1 MLDLGLTARAA
12 EAAYVAQQ
20 LSFAV
25 PAAVIQRMLR
35 TVVGEAVDPGGEALA
50 TIRRRFAGLLA
61 RDLENVRE
69 GMYPRELL
77 FSVPVASYARE
88 APRLFLELPRVA
100 LRRRRE
106 GWRELPRRVD
116 AAQYPPYFRRTF
128 HWQTDGYLSRR
139 SAQLYDVGVE
149 LLFGG
154 TADVMR
160 RMVIPPIT
168 RYLREVGRADGR
180 GVRALDVAC
189 GTGRT
194 LAQLHVA
201 HPEVKL
207 AGLDLS
213 PFYVQEARERLAAV
227 PDVTLVAENA
237 ESMPWK
243 DGWFDVVT
251 STYLFHELPRNARR
265 NVMREM
271 LRVLAPGGLLVIEDS
286 AQPVESPEV
295 AFFLQRFPMDFHE
308 PFYRDYLADD
318 LAGALGEV
326 GFEVREVEPHFMAK
340 VVTARKPAD

>member
-1 MLDLGLTARAA
+1 MDLGLTTRAA
-12 EAAYVAQQ
+12 EAAYIAQQ
-20 LSFAV
+20 LTLAV
-25 PAAVIQRMLR
+25 PAALIQHVVR
-35 TVVGEAVDPGGEALA
+35 TVLGEAVDPGDEAIA

-61 RDLENVRE
+61 QDLENVRE

-77 FSVPVASYARE
+77 FQVPVASYARE
-88 APRLFLELPRVA
+88 APRLLFELPRVA

-116 AAQYPPYFRRTF
+116 TKDYPPYFRRTF

-168 RYLREVGRADGR
+168 RYLREIGRADGR
-180 GVRALDVAC
+180 GVRVLDVAC
-189 GTGRT
+189 GTGRS
-194 LAQLHVA
+194 LAQLHAA
-201 HPEVKL
+201 HPSVRL

-213 PFYVQEARERLAAV
+213 PFYVQEARERLEHV
-227 PDVTLVAENA
+227 PDVSLVAENA
-237 ESMPWK
+237 EGMPWK
-243 DGWFDVVT
+243 DGWFDAVT

-271 LRVLAPGGLLVIEDS
+271 LRVLAPGGLVVIEDS
-286 AQPVESPEV
+286 AQPFESPELAV
-295 AFFLQRFPMDFHE
+295 FLQRFPMDFHE

-318 LAGALGEV
+318 LAVALREV
-326 GFEVREVEPHFMAK
+326 GFEVPEVRAHFMSK